1 MNIYYANPQKHRME
15 HRQRMNQIHDDMV
28 QPLNETTLE
37 NIPTTTHTNNIR
49 QRSVFDVSLGTNS
62 YNVAKT

>member
-1 MNIYYANPQKHRME
+1 
-15 HRQRMNQIHDDMV
+15 MNQIHDDMV